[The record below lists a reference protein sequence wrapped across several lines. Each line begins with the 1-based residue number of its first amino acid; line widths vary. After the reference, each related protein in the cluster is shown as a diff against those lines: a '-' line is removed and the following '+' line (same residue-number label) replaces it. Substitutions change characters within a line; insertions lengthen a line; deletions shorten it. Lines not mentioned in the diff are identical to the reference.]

1 VEEAY
6 RDGRIVT
13 HALPFTTHTESLEI
27 EDLVRGMGFSSRL
40 SRSAGIALPRDA
52 KMTDV
57 PSHSWIIPT
66 MLKHAGVEF
75 FHIGCNEGVASPDL
89 PRLFWW
95 EGPDGSR
102 VLTMYSDVRIP
113 AKPITIPG

>member
-1 VEEAY
+1 
-6 RDGRIVT
+6 
-13 HALPFTTHTESLEI
+13 
-27 EDLVRGMGFSSRL
+27 
-40 SRSAGIALPRDA
+40 
-52 KMTDV
+52 
-57 PSHSWIIPT
+57 